1 MSDGDLDGLI
11 RMAAFEH
18 VRTLGAV
25 HDHLTTTELA
35 PGFNFRGERI
45 PLINPQRGI
54 FKPQQMRFL
63 LSIRTVFPRVGRK
76 VWYDDQREVHRQ
88 IFEVTRRSNMR
99 SWAITP
105 MQQIT
110 AGYGKPTKTPYRQF
124 ISWELL
130 LVAIKQCYRS
140 SSLAGMRRASR
151 HR

>member
-1 MSDGDLDGLI
+1 MSDGDLDGLV

-63 LSIRTVFPRVGRK
+63 LHQDRISEGWPEGMV
-76 VWYDDQREVHRQ
+76 
-88 IFEVTRRSNMR
+88 RRS
-99 SWAITP
+99 A
-105 MQQIT
+105 
-110 AGYGKPTKTPYRQF
+110 
-124 ISWELL
+124 
-130 LVAIKQCYRS
+130 
-140 SSLAGMRRASR
+140 
-151 HR
+151 